1 MEDDALCF
9 AGNIPFFLLVN
20 SLEIQ
25 ANIRDKTE
33 SSVCFAILLTHY
45 MNL

>member
-1 MEDDALCF
+1 MLCVLRVIF
-9 AGNIPFFLLVN
+9 HFLLVN